1 MFALH
6 QRVGVENAPK
16 SVVSISSSSIS
27 PLLNNFIEIEYP
39 FSLNVNSSVLFTNL
53 VVELL
58 AFLKAFN
65 STFFY
70 LIRYN
75 VFVLNFLIKTL
86 NLTLIETLGYPLT
99 LF

>member
-16 SVVSISSSSIS
+16 SVVYISSSSIS

-39 FSLNVNSSVLFTNL
+39 FSLNVNSSVLFANL

-65 STFFY
+65 ST
-70 LIRYN
+70 L
-75 VFVLNFLIKTL
+75 FL
-86 NLTLIETLGYPLT
+86 
-99 LF
+99 FD

>member
-65 STFFY
+65 ST
-70 LIRYN
+70 L
-75 VFVLNFLIKTL
+75 FL
-86 NLTLIETLGYPLT
+86 
-99 LF
+99 FD